1 MPPSNP
7 LSGTALHGLLI
18 LALAAILMDCLF
30 SGQEVLTTKASRS
43 EEASASC
50 VYQVVHDD
58 YCLGTAFLS
67 RSEALPKI
75 LENLGLAGKFASTY
89 NWEAIPCDKIIR
101 FKGRSPSYSLEKIP
115 GAHLI
120 FCGRPVDINLA
131 DEIDLLAVP
140 GIGPRTAEKIVRY
153 RESVGGF
160 AEVGDLRKIPGI
172 GRKKLSTMAPFIKV
186 KPSRSFGK
194 LQYVQAP

>member
-1 MPPSNP
+1 
-7 LSGTALHGLLI
+7 
-18 LALAAILMDCLF
+18 MDCLF
-30 SGQEVLTTKASRS
+30 SGQEVLRMKASKS
-43 EEASASC
+43 DEATASC
-50 VYQVVHDD
+50 VYQLMHDD
-58 YCLGTAFLS
+58 YCLGTAFLPKS
-67 RSEALPKI
+67 QTLPEI
-75 LENLGLAGKFASTY
+75 LEFMGLADQLASTEE
-89 NWEAIPCDKIIR
+89 WRTVPCDKIVR
-101 FKGRSPSYSLEKIP
+101 FKGRSPFYSLEKIA

-160 AEVGDLRKIPGI
+160 VELEDLRRIPGI
-172 GRKKLSTMAPFIKV
+172 GRKKLATMAPFMEV
-186 KPSRSFGK
+186 KPSRSFDQ